1 MWHSAARQIVAACKS
16 TGSGAYARIATM
28 QESANFIHLKRL
40 YTLRY
45 IAIIGQV
52 LALLIT
58 QYGLNIELP
67 LLAVSLIVIQVVLF
81 NGFVWL
87 RLQQPKAVTENEIF
101 IHLSF
106 DVLALALLLY
116 FTGGASNPFV
126 LLFLFPLT
134 ITVTILPVRYAWLLV
149 ALTVGSYSLLM
160 FNYQPLPMGHE
171 MSHGMDHSMHS
182 GMEETSEY
190 DLHLMGMWLAFIVN
204 ACLIAYFVYGMGL
217 TIRQQ
222 QSELSSAREQSIR
235 DEQLVL
241 LGTLAAST
249 AHELGTPLA
258 TMSLLADEI
267 EFENKSGNTQIA
279 ADLESLK
286 NQISRCKTAL
296 SDLSASV
303 DASSDLFGNNQQPV
317 CVYLNS
323 IINEVSELNK
333 TTVVELCCDL
343 TAEYSLVTDRT
354 LTLALVNIIENALEA
369 SPEFVRI
376 NVELVDK
383 NIVVSIIDRGPGLT
397 EEALANIGEQPYSDK
412 ELGLGLG
419 LYLAYSA
426 IRRRQGSIS
435 QTNRSDSQGSETQIS
450 IPVIYT
456 AQT

>member
-1 MWHSAARQIVAACKS
+1 
-16 TGSGAYARIATM
+16 M

-52 LALLIT
+52 VAILIT

-67 LLAVSLIVIQVVLF
+67 LLAVGLIVLQVVLF

-87 RLQQPKAVTENEIF
+87 RLQQPKIVTENEIF
-101 IHLSF
+101 IHLTF

-116 FTGGASNPFV
+116 FTGGATNPFV

-160 FNYQPLPMGHE
+160 FNYQPLPMGHD

-182 GMEETSEY
+182 GMEAPSEY

-204 ACLIAYFVYGMGL
+204 ACLIAYFVYGMGH
-217 TIRQQ
+217 TIRLQQ
-222 QSELSSAREQSIR
+222 TELSSAREQSIR

-258 TMSLLADEI
+258 TMSLLVDEI
-267 EFENKSGNTQIA
+267 EFENKSVNPRIA
-279 ADLESLK
+279 ADINSLK
-286 NQISRCKTAL
+286 SQISRCKTSL

-303 DASSDLFGNNQQPV
+303 DASSDLFGNDRQPV
-317 CVYLNS
+317 CGYLNA
-323 IINEVSELNK
+323 IINEISETNK
-333 TTVVELCCDL
+333 TTVIELCCELSHDNGL
-343 TAEYSLVTDRT
+343 ATDRT

-376 NVELVDK
+376 VVERKDK
-383 NIVVSIIDRGPGLT
+383 KIGLCIIDRGPGLT
-397 EEALANIGEQPYSDK
+397 EEAMANIGEQPYSDK

-426 IRRRQGSIS
+426 IRRRQGTIS
-435 QTNRSDSQGSETQIS
+435 QSNRKDARGSETQIS
-450 IPVIYT
+450 LPIIELAKT
-456 AQT
+456 